1 MSDQHPSP
9 APEPESAPSSAPTP
23 APASAP
29 ATDAAPTPDAVTAPA
44 SSAAPATTPA
54 TSADTRLLQ
63 RDDPSTWNEL
73 EQGIVAALKTVYDPE
88 IPVDIWE
95 LGLIYA
101 IRTDPKDGHVDVDM
115 TLTSP
120 MCPVAGTLP
129 PEVQRKISSVPG
141 VMAAN
146 VDVIWEPPWSPAM
159 MSEGARLEL
168 NIPI

>member
-1 MSDQHPSP
+1 MSEQHDIP
-9 APEPESAPSSAPTP
+9 AATPPASSAPPASGAAPASTP
-23 APASAP
+23 APASA
-29 ATDAAPTPDAVTAPA
+29 ASDARA
-44 SSAAPATTPA
+44 
-54 TSADTRLLQ
+54 LQ
-63 RDDPSTWNEL
+63 RDDPSSWNEL
-73 EQGIVAALKTVYDPE
+73 EKGIVAALKTVYDPE

-101 IRTDPKDGHVDVDM
+101 IRTEPKDGHVDVDM

-141 VMAAN
+141 VMACN
-146 VDVIWEPPWSPAM
+146 VDVVWEPPWTPAM

-168 NIPI
+168 NIPT

>member
-1 MSDQHPSP
+1 MSDPREAP
-9 APEPESAPSSAPTP
+9 ATAPESASA
-23 APASAP
+23 
-29 ATDAAPTPDAVTAPA
+29 AAPTSTSAPDPA
-44 SSAAPATTPA
+44 SVAASSDA
-54 TSADTRLLQ
+54 RLLQ

-101 IRTDPKDGHVDVDM
+101 IRTEAKDGHVDVDM

-129 PEVQRKISSVPG
+129 PEVQRKISSVSG
-141 VMAAN
+141 VMACN
-146 VDVIWEPPWSPAM
+146 VDVVWEPPWSPAM

-168 NIPI
+168 NIPT